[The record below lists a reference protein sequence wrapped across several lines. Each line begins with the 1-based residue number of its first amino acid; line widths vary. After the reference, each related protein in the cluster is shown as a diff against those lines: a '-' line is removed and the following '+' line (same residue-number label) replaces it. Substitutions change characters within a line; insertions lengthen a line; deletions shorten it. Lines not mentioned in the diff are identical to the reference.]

1 MVRVIVL
8 REWRILVRFL
18 NSFFLHFFSFLF
30 IRFFE
35 LLPFTRFYTYINN
48 TFTLILL
55 SVLSR
60 FSLIIFPLP
69 FPCSGFLFIS
79 FLLFLLFYF
88 HLSCSAFLIFRF
100 LSSFSF
106 LSYPFSFP
114 SFSVFPLSFFTFTLL
129 FFPLSPILLISLS
142 SYHLS
147 FYPH

>member
-1 MVRVIVL
+1 MANL
-8 REWRILVRFL
+8 GPFSELFLSSLFLFFLFDFL
-18 NSFFLHFFSFLF
+18 NYYHSL
-30 IRFFE
+30 I
-35 LLPFTRFYTYINN
+35 FYTYINN

-69 FPCSGFLFIS
+69 FPCSVFLFIS